1 MANEEICEKGIRDS
15 YMIKDMLSLSKEL
28 YEKALECHCDEF
40 IYEARAFYTNVRC
53 YWLDDKLININ
64 DLGDDYRALDY
75 KICEAGYSLNIYY
88 SEWLKEINS
97 LFTRI
102 HFKGDED

>member
-1 MANEEICEKGIRDS
+1 MVKRDIAEKGIRDS
-15 YMIKDMLSLSKEL
+15 YMIKDMLALSREL
-28 YEKALECHCDEF
+28 YQIALEDHRDEF
-40 IYEARAFYTNVRC
+40 VYEARAFYTNVRC
-53 YWLDDKLININ
+53 YWLDDELININ

-75 KICEAGYSLNIYY
+75 KICEAGYSLNIRY
-88 SEWLKEINS
+88 SERLKEIND